1 MPIKS
6 GAKHMR
12 TPKVRD
18 ETSVNEREGSRQAVK
33 NNESAGRRI
42 KEALAG
48 REVSWLVRETGYG
61 DSTIRDA
68 LRRGPVRSDVA
79 MAIAKAR
86 SVSVDWRLTG
96 RRSGMLVADDTA
108 AWIEVREYAP
118 LEIDEMDK
126 KTQI

>member
-79 MAIAKAR
+79 LAIAKELR
-86 SVSVDWRLTG
+86 VLVDWLLTG
-96 RRSGMLVADDTA
+96 RRSGETYRKGGV
-108 AWIEVREYAP
+108 
-118 LEIDEMDK
+118 
-126 KTQI
+126 

>member
-1 MPIKS
+1 MFCFFFLSSRRRHTSCALVTGVQTCALPIS
-6 GAKHMR
+6 
-12 TPKVRD
+12 PKVRD

-79 MAIAKAR
+79 MAIAKAL
-86 SVSVDWRLTG
+86 SVSVD
-96 RRSGMLVADDTA
+96 
-108 AWIEVREYAP
+108 
-118 LEIDEMDK
+118 
-126 KTQI
+126 

>member
-1 MPIKS
+1 MRISDWSSDVCSSDLRQNVMPIKS

-48 REVSWLVRETGYG
+48 REVSWLVREKGYG
-61 DSTIRDA
+61 DKSEE
-68 LRRGPVRSDVA
+68 RRVGEEGCGKCSDG
-79 MAIAKAR
+79 
-86 SVSVDWRLTG
+86 WWG
-96 RRSGMLVADDTA
+96 C
-108 AWIEVREYAP
+108 E
-118 LEIDEMDK
+118 
-126 KTQI
+126 